1 MGNVV
6 EISAATLTRAWVDL
20 DRAERAFVRG
30 DLEPALAAAL
40 SSRVGG
46 LVAEPDRL
54 VSRIRGRVE
63 DALPAFP
70 ADEICAAMEPIEGW
84 FTAAEAGLLARAA
97 AVAAA
102 TPDPLVEVGSYC
114 GRSTV
119 VLALVVATVSPASS
133 YRRLMAID
141 PHRYYEPA
149 GGKDTLAEL
158 GATLRRNGVE
168 NVVDI
173 VRARSLDVGLPE
185 RVALVFLDGLHDEES
200 VRADV
205 AHVAPHVPVGGLL
218 AFHDYRFDY
227 PGVVAAA
234 NAVLRSADFDIVGFA
249 ESLLVLRRAA

>member
-6 EISAATLTRAWVDL
+6 EISAATHTQAWVDL
-20 DRAERAFVRG
+20 GRAERALVRG

-46 LVAEPDRL
+46 LVAEPDSL
-54 VSRIRGRVE
+54 VSRIRSRVE
-63 DALPAFP
+63 DELPAFP
-70 ADEICAAMEPIEGW
+70 TDEIGAAMEPVQGW

-97 AVAAA
+97 AVAAG

-119 VLALVVATVSPASS
+119 VLALVVATVTPGSS

-141 PHRYYEPA
+141 PHQDYEPA
-149 GGKDTLAEL
+149 GGRDTFAEL

-173 VRARSLDVGLPE
+173 VRARSLDVGLPD

-205 AHVAPHVPVGGLL
+205 AHVTPHIPVGGLL

-234 NAVLRSADFDIVGFA
+234 NSILRSEEFDIVGFV
-249 ESLLVLRRAA
+249 ESLLVLRRVA